1 VIDTTSAGG
10 DRDERRLSAVGGW
23 QASDDPTLV
32 ALAAELAQ
40 DDERGGGERGG
51 DERGGDER
59 GGDHEAPFDLGIPR
73 PRAMD
78 LRKLWKLTAQ
88 KADPQ
93 VLAALGPNV
102 PILLAHSVTAFP
114 VGSGTPRVWGIRY
127 HSAVVGTE
135 ADTVDLQPST
145 ELLDVVTVGS
155 TADVGIS
162 LGGKL
167 EVLPAVMGVI
177 NEVPGLDLNDAKIAA
192 SVNETAALRISF
204 TLSVPK
210 VISGPD
216 ASGGA
221 GWQLY
226 AQDRRL
232 EGRQALIQT
241 QLVPKGTT
249 TIRIEVQSSVAA
261 AGWFA
266 PREWHFDNV
275 TFDVPLGEPRRD

>member
-1 VIDTTSAGG
+1 VITG
-10 DRDERRLSAVGGW
+10 DSVSGAPDEVRISAVGAGH
-23 QASDDPTLV
+23 ASNDPTLV
-32 ALAAELAQ
+32 ALAAELA
-40 DDERGGGERGG
+40 DDERGGDRGGEERGG
-51 DERGGDER
+51 DERGGDQA
-59 GGDHEAPFDLGIPR
+59 APFDLGIPR

-78 LRKLWKLTAQ
+78 LRKLWKLAAQ

-93 VLAALGPNV
+93 ILAALGPSV

-127 HSAVVGTE
+127 HSAVVGTD

-155 TADVGIS
+155 TADVAIS

-167 EVLPAVMGVI
+167 EVLPAVTGVI
-177 NEVPGLDLNDAKIAA
+177 NEVPGLVLNDARIGA
-192 SVNETAALRISF
+192 SVGETAALRISF

-241 QLVPKGTT
+241 LLVPKGTKNL
-249 TIRIEVQSSVAA
+249 RIEVESSVAA
-261 AGWFA
+261 AGWFG
-266 PREWHFDNV
+266 PREWHFDKV
-275 TFDVPLGEPRRD
+275 SFDVPLADPGKG